1 MTGMP
6 DAAQSTPQVGRIRHI
21 GGFVLAGVLAL
32 FVDMGVLRLL
42 TDVVGASPLVGRPL
56 SIAIAMVVSWW
67 VNRTVTFA
75 VTSRVHVMEFLK
87 FAAVSWIAQAVN
99 YVIFSVILLVRPT
112 TAQEAALVAAS
123 IVSMVVS
130 YTGFRFGVFRR
141 PDNGRHGQ
149 GKSE

>member
-1 MTGMP
+1 MT
-6 DAAQSTPQVGRIRHI
+6 DTSEAASSRPRVGRCRHI

-42 TDVVGASPLVGRPL
+42 TDGAGLSPLVGRPL

-75 VTSRVHVMEFLK
+75 VTSRAHPAEFLK

-99 YVIFSVILLVRPT
+99 YVIFSLSLVMRPT
-112 TAQEAALVAAS
+112 TLQEAALVAAS
-123 IVSMVVS
+123 IVSMLVS
-130 YTGFRFGVFRR
+130 YTGFRFGVFRT
-141 PDNGRHGQ
+141 GRGP
-149 GKSE
+149 